1 MAERLDLEKN
11 VYNKAQYIKT
21 INTSF
26 NELGVTTITEELEVQ
41 PTVEEFFVLYNSLFY
56 DIPALGE
63 TNSHQFLVRTSGEYI
78 NFDEAQ
84 GEIEA
89 LQAEIAQLRS
99 DLLKA
104 QMENIKTTVGESQD
118 EQSNVALDV
127 LERELESASDNLIE
141 ASNTLANNTQTSTN
155 QPASSGGGSGGT
167 MFLNTGSNV
176 QNVNKQTIVTP
187 IVDQDPVIR
196 QVSRSI
202 MA

>member
-99 DLLKA
+99 DL
-104 QMENIKTTVGESQD
+104 
-118 EQSNVALDV
+118 
-127 LERELESASDNLIE
+127 
-141 ASNTLANNTQTSTN
+141 
-155 QPASSGGGSGGT
+155 
-167 MFLNTGSNV
+167 
-176 QNVNKQTIVTP
+176 
-187 IVDQDPVIR
+187 
-196 QVSRSI
+196 
-202 MA
+202 